1 MTGAGARGGGGAG
14 GLPAAA
20 GARARARFRVTGGV
34 QGVWYRQSAA
44 EEANRLGLAGRV
56 RNRADGSVEGV
67 AEGARDAVEAFLRWC
82 RRGPPAARVEGVEA
96 EWEAPAGEAG
106 PFRVER

>member
-1 MTGAGARGGGGAG
+1 MTGTGGSAG
-14 GLPAAA
+14 GSGPGG
-20 GARARARFRVTGGV
+20 GARARARFRVTGAV

-44 EEANRLGLAGRV
+44 DEANRLGLAGRV

-67 AEGARDAVEAFLRWC
+67 AEGEREAVEAFLRWC
-82 RRGPPAARVEGVEA
+82 RRGPPAARVAEVET
-96 EWEAPAGEAG
+96 EWEAPGGEAG